1 MGFLLHRNASPVV
14 WHGRFKALTRVESRS
29 PLPAFKNLGRG
40 VF

>member
-1 MGFLLHRNASPVV
+1 MGLALYLYTSPLWWNA
-14 WHGRFKALTRVESRS
+14 RFDALCVESRS